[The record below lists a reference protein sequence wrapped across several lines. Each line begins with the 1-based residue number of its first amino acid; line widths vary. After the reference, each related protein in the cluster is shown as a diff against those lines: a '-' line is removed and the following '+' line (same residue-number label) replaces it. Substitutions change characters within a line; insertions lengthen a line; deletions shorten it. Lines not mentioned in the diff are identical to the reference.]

1 MERNVSKEAV
11 CACALG
17 HIFGYEPLCALRL
30 VEAFGSAEAVF
41 GLSPSDADEALGP
54 FSKYKGMI
62 RQEAVDSAAEE
73 LEKLAEQGCR
83 FVPYTSPDFPALL
96 KECPDPP
103 AGLYVRSCSD
113 PGTVF
118 GRAPAIGVVGTRD
131 ISPYGREWT
140 ARLVRA
146 MSECKDKPVIVS
158 GLAYGV
164 DAAAHLAALD
174 SGLST
179 IAVLPVGIDDVYPRQ
194 HARLAERI
202 ASTPGCALV
211 TDYSPGTGAAAYTF
225 LRRNRI
231 IAALSNAVLITESKI
246 HGGGLITCHLAN
258 EYGREVYAL
267 PGRIDDS
274 RSAGCN
280 ALIGQKLAEAV
291 WSPSALC
298 EDLGLG
304 QWSRRN
310 KVGLRESIFACFKD
324 SPDAEKEALADIAL
338 RIKASRGATVE
349 ELCRDSGLAFG
360 EVSRLAGILEAEGF
374 IAIDLLQRCTVCY
387 KI

>member
-1 MERNVSKEAV
+1 MEKSVSREAA

-17 HIFGYEPLCALRL
+17 RIFGFEPLCSLRL
-30 VEAFGSAEAVF
+30 MEALGSARAVF
-41 GLSPSDADEALGP
+41 DLPAKALDGILGP

-62 RQEAVDSAAEE
+62 TREAEEQAGEE
-73 LEKLAEQGCR
+73 LEKLAAQGCGYL
-83 FVPYTSPDFPALL
+83 PYTSPDYPALL
-96 KECPDPP
+96 KECADPP
-103 AGLYVRSCSD
+103 AGLYFRSSSD
-113 PGTVF
+113 IATVL
-118 GRAPAIGVVGTRD
+118 GRSPAVGVVGTRD

-140 ARLVRA
+140 PKLVRA
-146 MSECKDKPVIVS
+146 MSECRDKPVIVS

-164 DAAAHLAALD
+164 DASAHIAAMD
-174 SGLST
+174 SGLPT
-179 IAVLPVGIDDVYPRQ
+179 VAVLPVGIDDIYPKQ

-202 ASTPGCALV
+202 ESTPGCAII
-211 TDYSPGTGAAAYTF
+211 TDYPPGTGPTPNTF

-231 IAALSNAVLITESKI
+231 IAGLSNAVLITESKI
-246 HGGGLITCHLAN
+246 HGGGLITCHLAS

-267 PGRIDDS
+267 PGRIDDP

-291 WSPSALC
+291 WSPAAFC

-304 QWSRRN
+304 VWSRRN
-310 KVGLRESIFACFKD
+310 KTGLRESILERFRD
-324 SPDAEKEALADIAL
+324 SSDEEKEALVSLAL
-338 RIKASRGATVE
+338 RIKAARGATMD
-349 ELCRDSGLAFG
+349 ELCHDSGIAFG
-360 EVSRLAGILEAEGF
+360 EVSRLAGLLEAEGF